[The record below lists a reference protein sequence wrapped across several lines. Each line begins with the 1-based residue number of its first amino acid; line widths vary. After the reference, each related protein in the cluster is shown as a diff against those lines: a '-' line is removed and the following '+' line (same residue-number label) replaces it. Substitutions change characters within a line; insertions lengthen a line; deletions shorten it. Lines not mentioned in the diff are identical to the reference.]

1 MRTWM
6 YKRSVLLV
14 LMVLMAGFAVAS
26 QAGVADTTT
35 VAGATTVA
43 DSMTVVEATD
53 VAESP
58 SVEAPL
64 DVKKMIFSH
73 INDSYTWHIT
83 TIGHTHIEIPLL
95 VIVKAPEGGLEA
107 FSAAKLHHGH
117 VYKGFYLAT
126 DGKYAGKV
134 VTKAAD
140 GREVRPL
147 DVSITKNVL
156 ALLISS
162 LLVVLIVLIVARW
175 YKKNPL
181 KAPGGFVGTIEVVVE
196 FLRNDVIKSN
206 IGPDYR
212 KFQSYLMTVF
222 FFILMNN
229 LLGLVPLFPG
239 GANVTGNI
247 AVTLVLAL
255 FTMVIVN
262 VFGTKAYWKEVFWP
276 DVPMF
281 LKLPIPLMP
290 IVEIFGVISKPFS
303 LMIRLFANVMAGH
316 TIMLSL
322 VSLIFFTVAM
332 GTTINAVMTSMS
344 VLLSVFMFFVELLVS
359 FLQAY
364 IFTLLSSVY
373 IGLARVKHH

>member
-1 MRTWM
+1 MRKWM
-6 YKRSVLLV
+6 YKRSVLFA
-14 LMVLMAGFAVAS
+14 LMVLMAGFAVAKPT
-26 QAGVADTTT
+26 AVADTVSVAEAAT
-35 VAGATTVA
+35 VAG
-43 DSMTVVEATD
+43 
-53 VAESP
+53 SP
-58 SVEAPL
+58 SEEASSKAAPL
-64 DVKKMIFSH
+64 DVKHMIFSH
-73 INDSYTWHIT
+73 INDAYTWHIT

-95 VIVKAPEGGLEA
+95 IIVKAPEGGLKA

-117 VYKGFYLAT
+117 VYEGFYLAT

-140 GREVRPL
+140 GKEVRPL

-156 ALLISS
+156 ALLVSS
-162 LLVVLIVLIVARW
+162 LLVVMIVLIVARW
-175 YKKNPL
+175 YKKHPL
-181 KAPGGFVGTIEVVVE
+181 QAPGGFVGTIEVVVE

-206 IGPDYR
+206 VGPDYR

-222 FFILMNN
+222 FFILINN

-247 AVTLVLAL
+247 AVTFVLAL

-276 DVPMF
+276 EVPMF
-281 LKLPIPLMP
+281 LKLPVPLMP

-322 VSLIFFTVAM
+322 VSLIFFTVTM
-332 GTTINAVMTSMS
+332 GTAINAVMTTMS